1 MSKPQFCDTEHMK
14 KNNLWRLWL
23 SASLLA
29 FPLYLQAQII
39 TLTGDDLKP
48 LQGKQSALY
57 SFFAVQDGKLQPVP
71 HQWVQWS
78 EEGYPFFEE
87 DSSTKLAGDPQR
99 IDSQDRLLLRF
110 EDGGPALTST
120 TSEKIAAE
128 LTVQQGNESRLF
140 YLVKNAYL
148 QSTERYVQ
156 FDPDTLTIKSTDFAL
171 TMADHNLFKW
181 NDFYF
186 RGFEGKNGQRQS
198 ILDTLKL
205 RLSAGVFG
213 ENNRITLNNNNL
225 DPKVKQVVSGPL
237 AALVYASTSVKV
249 ARVPVLRIHNYFLI
263 MPQQV
268 EIHSRFTLPGL
279 ADTVLER
286 PALDIS
292 LDGNGLYNSKL
303 VTSWTGNNVA
313 ITDGKLSKAEKEML
327 KMPLKGDN
335 WIWFGTGRG
344 FDMLAQLAFVKGF
357 TTPVSLLYQD
367 DASQINEPERF
378 TGQLPNVGFSL
389 TDLPFGQEFYFVTR
403 MFYSKDS
410 NGLSPGQ
417 YANALLSPTRT
428 TLTQR

>member
-1 MSKPQFCDTEHMK
+1 MTKSIFG
-14 KNNLWRLWL
+14 RF
-23 SASLLA
+23 SVLL
-29 FPLYLQAQII
+29 FLTLPLALQAQII
-39 TLTGDDLKP
+39 TLTGDDFKA

-57 SFFAVQDGKLQPVP
+57 TFFAVKAGKLQPVP
-71 HQWVQWS
+71 HQWIQWS
-78 EEGYPFFEE
+78 EEGFPYFKE
-87 DSSTKLAGDPQR
+87 DGSTTLAGEPTR
-99 IDSQDRLLLRF
+99 IDAADRLLLRF
-110 EDGGPALTST
+110 EDGGPPMQGT

-128 LTVQQGNESRLF
+128 LAVQQGSETRLF

-171 TMADHNLFKW
+171 TMADNNLFKW

-186 RGFEGKNGQRQS
+186 RGFEGANGQRQS

-225 DPKVKQVVSGPL
+225 DPKVKEVVSGPL
-237 AALVYASTSVKV
+237 AAMIYASTSVKV
-249 ARVPVLRIHNYFLI
+249 ARVPVLRIHNYFLV

-268 EIHSRFTLPGL
+268 EIHSRFTLPGI

-303 VTSWTGNNVA
+303 VTSWTGNHVGV
-313 ITDGKLSKAEKEML
+313 TDGKLSKAEKDML

-344 FDMLAQLAFVKGF
+344 FDLLAQLAFVKGF
-357 TTPVSLLYQD
+357 NTPAQLLYED
-367 DASQINEPERF
+367 DASQINQPERF
-378 TGQLPNVGFSL
+378 AGQLPNVGFSL

-410 NGLSPGQ
+410 HGLGPGQ
-417 YANALLSPTRT
+417 YADATLSPSRA
-428 TLTQR
+428 TLTLR